1 MNVLFNNIVLKHNID
16 DKYDG
21 VYRLQ
26 NFVGKYANTNI
37 DFDVLPYIEKVH
49 FKEYIDSVINE
60 CKINGGLASVN
71 LTPGSY
77 DALIISV
84 GLSILASKQ
93 GDFALT
99 RPPGHHAHKNYGA
112 GFCIY
117 NNMAIACKNLLS
129 EGKRVAVLDLDG
141 HRGDGT
147 QDILKDENN
156 FFHCSLHQKNA
167 YPGPGEFY
175 SNNAINIAL
184 ENPVERGELD
194 HVHRVVIDNTNT
206 RVIVALGRRDF
217 RHRQGRNQQANQKQF
232 FHGWPLI
239 ASTQAQPGP
248 VRGPQPEPL
257 RQQTGK
263 PTHQAQTRQA
273 HRAGRQRGQWLPVP
287 GRQDRCGIP

>member
-1 MNVLFNNIVLKHNID
+1 MNVLFNDNVLKHNID

-26 NFVGKYANTNI
+26 NFIGKYANTNI

-49 FKEYIDSVINE
+49 SKEYIASVINE

-77 DALIISV
+77 DALIMSV

-117 NNMAIACKNLLS
+117 NNIAIACKHLLS

-184 ENPVERGELD
+184 ENPVERGD
-194 HVHRVVIDNTNT
+194 Y
-206 RVIVALGRRDF
+206 
-217 RHRQGRNQQANQKQF
+217 
-232 FHGWPLI
+232 LI
-239 ASTQAQPGP
+239 ALDKAINYINEFEPDVVGISMGFDTYKEDRSLNFLLDIDDYSYIGNRLTNIEIPKQSIFAVLEGGYHNK
-248 VRGPQPEPL
+248 VLECTESFIRGFN
-257 RQQTGK
+257 
-263 PTHQAQTRQA
+263 
-273 HRAGRQRGQWLPVP
+273 VS
-287 GRQDRCGIP
+287 

>member
-184 ENPVERGELD
+184 ENPVERGD
-194 HVHRVVIDNTNT
+194 Y
-206 RVIVALGRRDF
+206 
-217 RHRQGRNQQANQKQF
+217 
-232 FHGWPLI
+232 LI
-239 ASTQAQPGP
+239 ALDKAINYINEFEPDVVGISMGFDTYKEDRSLNFLLDIDDYSYIGNRLTNIEIPKQSIFAVLEGGYHNK
-248 VRGPQPEPL
+248 VLECTESFIRGFN
-257 RQQTGK
+257 
-263 PTHQAQTRQA
+263 
-273 HRAGRQRGQWLPVP
+273 VS
-287 GRQDRCGIP
+287 